1 MLGNV
6 PSAIPGTMGTRT
18 VSEKAGGIFTN
29 GWGCDQFGSAG
40 LGIYPTLKLSLRA
53 DPLA

>member
-29 GWGCDQFGSAG
+29 DVWQYGMKRNASDSLSNRDEAG
-40 LGIYPTLKLSLRA
+40 TG
-53 DPLA
+53 

>member
-29 GWGCDQFGSAG
+29 VWQYGMKRIASDKVSRQDK
-40 LGIYPTLKLSLRA
+40 LGTG
-53 DPLA
+53 